1 MRIRDWSSDV
11 CSSDLCAARP
21 ALSVNRGFSAPVI
34 VDYDRA
40 PGELAWLAAHD
51 DDPFARYE
59 ALQQLMLDTL
69 VAAVSGDAKGRE
81 AVIGAVA
88 QTLTGAADDPGC
100 VAEAGLRPR
109 AAFIGAPK
117 VTLSPRS
124 G

>member
-59 ALQQLMLDTL
+59 ALQQLMRDTP
-69 VAAVSGDAKGRE
+69 VTAASGTAGDRDAVIAAVR
-81 AVIGAVA
+81 
-88 QTLTGAADDPGC
+88 QTLASAADDPAF
-100 VAEAGLRPR
+100 VAEAALLPS
-109 AAFIGAPK
+109 AAFTGEIGRA
-117 VTLSPRS
+117 
-124 G
+124 